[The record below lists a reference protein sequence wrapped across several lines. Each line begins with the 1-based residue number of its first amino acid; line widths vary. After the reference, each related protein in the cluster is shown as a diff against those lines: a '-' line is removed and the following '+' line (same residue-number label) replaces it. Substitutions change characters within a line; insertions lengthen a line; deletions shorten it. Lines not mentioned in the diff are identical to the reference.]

1 MYPLVSKTV
10 LCELFGFS
18 RQAWY
23 DNKKRQSG
31 HQMEE
36 VFILKQ
42 VKKLRE
48 EHKRMGAEKLHR
60 LMGPALQEHNIKYG
74 RDKFYILLR
83 EHGLLVRR
91 RRRRPKTTHSKHFF
105 RKYSNLIRDI
115 EIMSSGRLWVS
126 DITYIRTEK
135 GFVYLSLVTDA
146 YSKKIVGWC
155 LWPDLTSE
163 GALNALKIA
172 ISGEGVKQNLIH
184 HSDRGIQYCCTD
196 YVNYLKGS
204 NIHISMTENGDP
216 YENAIAERVNGILK
230 EEYELSETFSDYH
243 SALEATKI
251 AVYKYN
257 NKRPHR
263 SVDFMFPVDAH
274 KESGPLKKH
283 WKKREFD
290 VSEKPAIEYETA
302 RKDRKKNYICPF
314 NQE

>member
-1 MYPLVSKTV
+1 MYPLVSKAV
-10 LCELFGFS
+10 LCELFGFT

-31 HQMEE
+31 RQMEE

-42 VKKLRE
+42 VKELRK

-74 RDKFYILLR
+74 RDKFYFLLR

-91 RRRRPKTTHSKHFF
+91 RRRGPKTTHSKHFF
-105 RKYSNLIRDI
+105 RKYPNLIKDAG
-115 EIMSSGRLWVS
+115 IMSSGRLWVS

-146 YSKKIVGWC
+146 YSRKIVGWC
-155 LWPDLTSE
+155 LWHDLTSE
-163 GALNALKIA
+163 GALNALKMA

-204 NIHISMTENGDP
+204 NISISMTENGDP

-230 EEYELSETFSDYH
+230 NEYDLNETYPDYH
-243 SALEATKI
+243 AALEATKV

-263 SVDFMFPVDAH
+263 SVDFMLPVDAH

-290 VSEKPAIEYETA
+290 TTEKSVSENKTGNE
-302 RKDRKKNYICPF
+302 
-314 NQE
+314 NQG

>member
-10 LCELFGFS
+10 LCGLFGFT

-31 HQMEE
+31 LQMQE

-42 VKKLRE
+42 VKELRK
-48 EHKRMGAEKLHR
+48 EHKRMGAEKLHH
-60 LMGPALQEHNIKYG
+60 LLGPVLQKHNIKYG
-74 RDKFYILLR
+74 RDKFYVLLR

-91 RRRRPKTTHSKHFF
+91 RKRGPKTTNSNHLF
-105 RKYSNLIRDI
+105 RKYPNLIRDS
-115 EIMSSGRLWVS
+115 EFLSPGRLWVS

-163 GALNALKIA
+163 GALNALKMA

-204 NIHISMTENGDP
+204 NINISMTENGDP

-230 EEYELSETFSDYH
+230 DEYELNKTFPDYH
-243 SALEATKI
+243 AALEAAKI

-263 SVDFMFPVDAH
+263 SVDLMFPVDAH
-274 KESGPLKKH
+274 RESGPLKKH
-283 WKKREFD
+283 WKKRGFD
-290 VSEKPAIEYETA
+290 TTEKSVIEDNPVIKTS
-302 RKDRKKNYICPF
+302 D
-314 NQE
+314 

>member
-1 MYPLVSKTV
+1 MYPLVSKAV
-10 LCELFGFS
+10 LCGLFGFT

-31 HQMEE
+31 LQMQE

-42 VKKLRE
+42 VKELRR

-60 LMGPALQEHNIKYG
+60 LLGPALQKHNIKYG
-74 RDKFYILLR
+74 RDKFYFLLR

-91 RRRRPKTTHSKHFF
+91 ARRGPKTTNSNHFY
-105 RKYSNLIRDI
+105 RKYPNLIKDI
-115 EIMSSGRLWVS
+115 ELMSSGRLWVS

-163 GALNALKIA
+163 GALSALKMA
-172 ISGEGVKQNLIH
+172 ISGEGVKQNLVH
-184 HSDRGIQYCCTD
+184 HSDRGIQYCCND

-204 NIHISMTENGDP
+204 NINISMTENGDP

-230 EEYELSETFSDYH
+230 DEYELNETFPDYH
-243 SALEATKI
+243 AALEAAKV

-263 SVDFMFPVDAH
+263 SVDLMFPVDAH
-274 KESGPLKKH
+274 HQNGLLKKH
-283 WKKREFD
+283 WKKREWNVKEESGTSD
-290 VSEKPAIEYETA
+290 KL
-302 RKDRKKNYICPF
+302 R
-314 NQE
+314 

>member
-1 MYPLVSKTV
+1 MYPLVSKAV
-10 LCELFGFS
+10 LCELFGFT

-23 DNKKRQSG
+23 DNRKRQSG
-31 HQMEE
+31 YQMEE
-36 VFILKQ
+36 VFILRQ
-42 VKKLRE
+42 VKDLRK
-48 EHKRMGAEKLHR
+48 EHKRMGTEKLHR
-60 LMGPALQEHNIKYG
+60 LIAPTLQKHNIKYG

-91 RRRRPKTTHSKHFF
+91 RRRRPKTTNSKHFF
-105 RKYSNLIRDI
+105 RKYPNLVRDI

-146 YSKKIVGWC
+146 YSRKIVGWC

-163 GALNALKIA
+163 GALNALKMA

-196 YVNYLKGS
+196 YVNYLQGS
-204 NIHISMTENGDP
+204 NINISMTENGDP

-230 EEYELSETFSDYH
+230 NEYDLNETYPDYH
-243 SALEATKI
+243 AALEATKV

-263 SVDFMFPVDAH
+263 SVDFMLPVDAH
-274 KESGPLKKH
+274 KESGSLKKH
-283 WKKREFD
+283 WKKREFNTTGK
-290 VSEKPAIEYETA
+290 EATEYKPAT
-302 RKDRKKNYICPF
+302 KTSDKK
-314 NQE
+314 